1 MRKRNDEFN
10 DRINKFYTYLEER
23 LENQDELEKQIK
35 LDETCKSDKIII
47 KRERQPIP
55 STI

>member
-10 DRINKFYTYLEER
+10 DRINKFYTYLEQR
-23 LENQDELEKQIK
+23 LKNQDELKKHIK
-35 LDETCKSDKIII
+35 LDETVKSDKIII
-47 KRERQPIP
+47 KRERKPIP